1 MIQKNPLLP
10 ALLLVAVATV
20 LAAGFAA
27 FGPGT
32 EAAAITTPQERA
44 MVHIDS
50 FTEKRGASTRDPGD
64 LGIPS
69 SIRRYDLAVYDTQ
82 EIRDRLLRG
91 EPLTV
96 YIAGLP
102 YMADLQ
108 ESLHDPESRSVGRH
122 SFSGTLAGGGE
133 ALLTV
138 SDSVFLALF
147 RIGGV
152 EYYVESTRQHDTVS
166 PDKVLHYVYSSAD
179 VVPEGPP
186 AVLSGCFLTLY
197 NISNG
202 ELEDSGYPANWTEVD
217 FRNAGYEI
225 ARLTDADL
233 AELPTVNET
242 LRSGGL
248 EVPLSD
254 DEAVRIVEGYRG
266 KIVEYCGSY
275 YLIRSSAVRTPPL

>member
-1 MIQKNPLLP
+1 MIRNNPLLP
-10 ALLLVAVATV
+10 ALFLVAVATALV
-20 LAAGFAA
+20 AGFAI
-27 FGPGT
+27 FEPGT
-32 EAAAITTPQERA
+32 EVAGTTTPQERA
-44 MVHIDS
+44 LVHIDS
-50 FTEKRGASTRDPGD
+50 FTEKRDTSAWDPGD

-69 SIRRYDLAVYDTQ
+69 SVRRYDLAVYDTRA
-82 EIRDRLLRG
+82 IRDRLLRG

-96 YIAGLP
+96 YIAGQP
-102 YMADLQ
+102 YAANLQ
-108 ESLHDPESRSVGRH
+108 ESLHDPESRSVVGRR
-122 SFSGTLAGGGE
+122 SFTGTFAGGGE

-152 EYYVESTRQHDTVS
+152 EYYVESTRQHDTA
-166 PDKVLHYVYSSAD
+166 PPERVLHYVYSSAD

-186 AVLSGCFLTLY
+186 AMLSGCFLTLY

-202 ELEDSGYPANWTEVD
+202 ELEDSGYPANWTEID

-233 AELPTVNET
+233 ADLPTVNES
-242 LRSGGL
+242 LHNGGI

-254 DEAVRIVEGYRG
+254 DEAVRIVEDYRG
-266 KIVEYCGSY
+266 KIVEYRGSY
-275 YLIRSSAVRTPPL
+275 YLIDFIVS

>member
-10 ALLLVAVATV
+10 ALLLVAVATA
-20 LAAGFAA
+20 LAAGFAV
-27 FGPGT
+27 FGPGAEVAGT
-32 EAAAITTPQERA
+32 TTPQERA
-44 MVHIDS
+44 LVHIDS
-50 FTEKRGASTRDPGD
+50 FTEKRGALAWDPGD

-69 SIRRYDLAVYDTQ
+69 SVRRYDLAVYDTQ
-82 EIRDRLLRG
+82 AIRDRLLRG

-96 YIAGLP
+96 YIAGQP
-102 YMADLQ
+102 YAADLQ

-122 SFSGTLAGGGE
+122 SFTGTLTGGGE

-152 EYYVESTRQHDTVS
+152 EYYVESTGQHDTVF
-166 PDKVLHYVYSSAD
+166 PERILHYVYSSAD

-186 AVLSGCFLTLY
+186 AMLSGCYLILH

-202 ELEDSGYPANWTEVD
+202 RAEHYGFELPANWTGAD
-217 FRNAGYEI
+217 FRSAGYDI

-242 LRSGGL
+242 LHSGGL
-248 EVPLSD
+248 EVPLSE
-254 DEAVRIVEGYRG
+254 DEAGRIAKSYRG
-266 KIVEYCGSY
+266 KIVEYRGSY
-275 YLIRSSAVRTPPL
+275 YLIGFIES

>member
-20 LAAGFAA
+20 LAAGFAV

-32 EAAAITTPQERA
+32 EVADTTTPQERVL
-44 MVHIDS
+44 VHIDS
-50 FTEKRGASTRDPGD
+50 FTEKRDTSTRDPGD

-69 SIRRYDLAVYDTQ
+69 SVRRYDLVVYDTQ
-82 EIRDRLLRG
+82 AIRDRLLSG
-91 EPLTV
+91 EPLIV

-102 YMADLQ
+102 YTADLQ
-108 ESLHDPESRSVGRH
+108 ESLHDPESRSAGRH
-122 SFSGTLAGGGE
+122 SFSGTLDRGGA

-152 EYYVESTRQHDTVS
+152 EYYVESTKQHDTVS
-166 PDKVLHYVYSSAD
+166 PERVLHYVYSSAD

-186 AVLSGCFLTLY
+186 AMLSGYYLILH

-202 ELEDSGYPANWTEVD
+202 RAEYYGFDLPANWTEAD
-217 FRNAGYEI
+217 FRSAGYDI
-225 ARLTDADL
+225 ARLTDADF

-242 LRSGGL
+242 LHSGGL
-248 EVPLSD
+248 EVPLSE
-254 DEAVRIVEGYRG
+254 DEAGRIAKSYRG
-266 KIVEYCGSY
+266 KIVEYRGSY
-275 YLIRSSAVRTPPL
+275 YLIGFIES

>member
-1 MIQKNPLLP
+1 MIRKNPLLP

-32 EAAAITTPQERA
+32 EVAGTTNAQERA
-44 MVHIDS
+44 LVHIDS
-50 FTEKRGASTRDPGD
+50 FTEKRDASARDPGD

-82 EIRDRLLRG
+82 AIRDRLLRG

-108 ESLHDPESRSVGRH
+108 ESLHDPESRSAGRH
-122 SFSGTLAGGGE
+122 SFSGTLDGGGA

-152 EYYVESTRQHDTVS
+152 EYYMECTKQHDTAS
-166 PDKVLHYVYSSAD
+166 PKRVLHYVYSSAD

-186 AVLSGCFLTLY
+186 AMLSGCCLILH

-202 ELEDSGYPANWTEVD
+202 RAEHYGFELPANWTEAD
-217 FRNAGYEI
+217 FRSAGYDI

-242 LRSGGL
+242 LHSGGL
-248 EVPLSD
+248 EVPLSE
-254 DEAVRIVEGYRG
+254 DEAGRIAKSYRG
-266 KIVEYCGSY
+266 KIVEYRGSY
-275 YLIRSSAVRTPPL
+275 YLIDFIES